1 MISTLKK
8 IMKHHK
14 CALAAVILLNL
25 AIAFL
30 QPWCVKLLSST
41 LDKVDLLDSV
51 SLGWAL
57 AFYCF
62 IRIFTDVL
70 CEAVDFGQ
78 RCYIKVLQRDFKRIL
93 NHKIRT
99 GTYYKLQ
106 KYEKGELLTA
116 YSLCDEILLHS
127 ILPGLQLLGFTV
139 TFAVSCYYLYRIT
152 PKALALALLFLAVWR
167 ASVYAFH
174 KRVHA
179 AEAQDIAARKKYNG
193 FVSEIVQA
201 REEIVA
207 WNREKISDAKID
219 ERFRA
224 KEAAVS
230 KKGLFSTLCQQID
243 LFVSAMSV
251 LASILITANSG
262 VPAAQ
267 AIAIY
272 LYISMLYKP
281 VADMND
287 LVQELY
293 GASLKMKEV
302 ACFLDMESERDGA
315 ESGGYSE
322 GIFIPSLSVA
332 VRGEEILRLHNISIK
347 AHELTVLW
355 GKSGSGKTTFINALL
370 GFVRSTGNIYGYDQP
385 ARTVERRS
393 IRKMSALVPQEPV
406 LFSGS
411 LLSNI
416 ILDQDYRK
424 EKLTASM
431 KLSSM
436 NDVDLDMEN
445 PDKVEVGE
453 NGGNLSQGQR
463 QRISIARA
471 LYADRPVI
479 ILDEPTSA
487 LDDRNAE
494 QMVEMLKSLKR
505 DKTLIVST
513 HDPRILEIADNTL
526 CF

>member
-1 MISTLKK
+1 
-8 IMKHHK
+8 
-14 CALAAVILLNL
+14 
-25 AIAFL
+25 
-30 QPWCVKLLSST
+30 
-41 LDKVDLLDSV
+41 
-51 SLGWAL
+51 
-57 AFYCF
+57 
-62 IRIFTDVL
+62 
-70 CEAVDFGQ
+70 
-78 RCYIKVLQRDFKRIL
+78 
-93 NHKIRT
+93 
-99 GTYYKLQ
+99 
-106 KYEKGELLTA
+106 
-116 YSLCDEILLHS
+116 
-127 ILPGLQLLGFTV
+127 
-139 TFAVSCYYLYRIT
+139 
-152 PKALALALLFLAVWR
+152 
-167 ASVYAFH
+167 
-174 KRVHA
+174 
-179 AEAQDIAARKKYNG
+179 
-193 FVSEIVQA
+193 
-201 REEIVA
+201 
-207 WNREKISDAKID
+207 
-219 ERFRA
+219 
-224 KEAAVS
+224 
-230 KKGLFSTLCQQID
+230 
-243 LFVSAMSV
+243 MSV

-315 ESGGYSE
+315 ESDGYSE

-332 VRGEEILRLHNISIK
+332 VRGEEILRLHNITIK

-370 GFVRSTGNIYGYDQP
+370 GFVRSTDNIYGYDQP
-385 ARTVERRS
+385 TGTVERRS

-494 QMVEMLKSLKR
+494 QIVEMLKSLKR